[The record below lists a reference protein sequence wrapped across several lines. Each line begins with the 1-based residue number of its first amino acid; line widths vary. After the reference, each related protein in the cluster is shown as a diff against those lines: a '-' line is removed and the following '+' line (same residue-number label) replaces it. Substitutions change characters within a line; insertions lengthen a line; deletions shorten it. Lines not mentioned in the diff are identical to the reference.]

1 MFFKIVALILVFSMN
16 LYGYSVKFS
25 KKTLDINSK
34 DKVIQIQL
42 SNPKDKPLAIT
53 LSLFKLSQD
62 KDLKLIQSD
71 SDDLTFSES
80 KIIIPPNSF
89 KVVKAKCNLT
99 DILQENTY
107 HIRAA
112 EMKIPVQK
120 RKKSKS
126 KINVQMLTN
135 MEKLFF
141 ISSKKFKPKLVVE
154 LEKIYDESGKPQL
167 KIYMENKGKK
177 SYLFRGFKL
186 VVKTKKNK
194 VELPSNVI
202 AKTLTRLLPKSS
214 LEKVIPWPSEFG
226 FDESIKSFKY

>member
-1 MFFKIVALILVFSMN
+1 MFFRIVVLILVFSIN

-34 DKVIQIQL
+34 DKVVQIQI
-42 SNPKDKPLAIT
+42 SNPKDTPLAMT
-53 LSLFKLSQD
+53 LKLFRLSQD
-62 KDLKLIQSD
+62 DQLKLIKSD

-99 DILQENTY
+99 NISNEHTY
-107 HIRAA
+107 HIRTSQ
-112 EMKIPVQK
+112 MKIPGQK
-120 RKKSKS
+120 RKKSTS
-126 KINVQMLTN
+126 KIEVELLTD

-154 LEKIYDESGKPQL
+154 LEKIYDESGNPQL

-177 SYLFRGFKL
+177 SHLFREFKL
-186 VVKTKKNK
+186 VIKTKKNTI
-194 VELPSNVI
+194 ELPSSVI
-202 AKTLTRLLPKSS
+202 AKKLTRLLPKSS
-214 LEKVIPWPSEFG
+214 FEKIIPWPSEFG